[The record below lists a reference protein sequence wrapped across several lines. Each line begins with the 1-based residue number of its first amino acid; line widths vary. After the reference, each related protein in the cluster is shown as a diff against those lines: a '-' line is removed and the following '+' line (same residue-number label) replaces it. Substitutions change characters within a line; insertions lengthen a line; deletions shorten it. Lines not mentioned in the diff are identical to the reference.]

1 MRTKLKDLIA
11 ITSLFLIP
19 TMGKGQS
26 EIQTKIFTS
35 PSVIEAEAEVEGGGF
50 FDDTLGEENADIDV
64 AADWDHMIAG
74 SFGYADEVQDRKPK
88 DAGPYD
94 VLPPNEAN
102 NRLIDES
109 SLPLLAAFG
118 NPPVTAEHWPRGKS
132 WQTGQLPVAR
142 YYDLKGCKF
151 SLKTGPISVAR
162 YFKVKDE
169 YELRSDSVLPMTLIE
184 PEAKGFSLFV
194 SANADI
200 YTELDPKTIDVCTQN
215 LKGKIIAIGKFDL
228 GATGFSLGKTNLKHT
243 VRLASKAPVKSV
255 QVYLYWP
262 AGRSD
267 PLLIDDTGLYPVLST
282 PIFEIKSESVG
293 SSFLEVIP
301 HLNYIKG
308 GKALTKAR
316 LKDLWGQ

>member
-1 MRTKLKDLIA
+1 MRTKLKDLTA
-11 ITSLFLIP
+11 ITSLFLMP
-19 TMGKGQS
+19 TMGNSQS
-26 EIQTKIFTS
+26 ENQTKIFTS
-35 PSVIEAEAEVEGGGF
+35 PSVIEAKVNGDDF
-50 FDDTLGEENADIDV
+50 FDDTLGEENADINV
-64 AADWDHMIAG
+64 AADWDEMIGG
-74 SFGYADEVQDRKPK
+74 SFGYADEAMDRKKEAERPS
-88 DAGPYD
+88 D
-94 VLPPNEAN
+94 VQPPHEAS
-102 NRLIDES
+102 NRLINES

-118 NPPVTAEHWPRGKS
+118 NPNVTAENWPQGKS
-132 WQTGQLPVAR
+132 WQTGQLPVSR
-142 YYDLKGCKF
+142 YYNLKGCKF
-151 SLKTGPISVAR
+151 NLKTGPISVAH
-162 YFKVKDE
+162 YSKVKNE

-200 YTELDPKTIDVCTQN
+200 YPELDPKTIDVCTQN
-215 LKGKIIAIGKFDL
+215 LKGNIIAIGKFDL